1 MAARPAGQTERTGGP
16 DRRGERKWGAAACV
30 AAILLACLSVPGGA
44 VRIKVPKSVCGRCA
58 VVHILILP
66 DT

>member
-1 MAARPAGQTERTGGP
+1 MAARPAGQTERTDGP